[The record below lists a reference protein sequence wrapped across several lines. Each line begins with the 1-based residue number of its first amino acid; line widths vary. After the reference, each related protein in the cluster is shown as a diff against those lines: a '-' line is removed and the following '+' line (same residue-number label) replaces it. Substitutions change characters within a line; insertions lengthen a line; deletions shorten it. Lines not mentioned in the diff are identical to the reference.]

1 MSALICIRIKIPIVT
16 LVTFYCSQ
24 VPKYPYFVLYLE
36 NCTCPPVLVNLNLT
50 KDLKDLKENITV
62 RGQTKIPL
70 TASVSR
76 VTCSL
81 PETTRYWHIIQIYDP
96 PEPYKIKFLQVQL
109 NKSKSSI
116 TVTRGLE
123 KDVFLYVSYIVK
135 GLAHN
140 KVIGYNYGYS
150 KVKRDPPIASIMG
163 LSSASKGEG
172 NITLNGSLSYNPEPV
187 GQLNFTWLC
196 RRTYETFSTPSYN
209 VDLPN
214 MRTNVSTG
222 CFGNGPGMLNA
233 TTNVLVV
240 DVDKME
246 EGQTYVFELIITSG
260 RKTFNAS
267 HQLTIHQ
274 EVIFFIR

>member
-16 LVTFYCSQ
+16 FVTFYCSQ
-24 VPKYPYFVLYLE
+24 VPKYPYFVSYLE

-62 RGQTKIPL
+62 RGQTKIPF

-116 TVTRGLE
+116 TVSRSLE

-196 RRTYETFSTPSYN
+196 RRTY

-222 CFGNGPGMLNA
+222 CFGNGPGMLSA

-260 RKTFNAS
+260 RKTFNDS